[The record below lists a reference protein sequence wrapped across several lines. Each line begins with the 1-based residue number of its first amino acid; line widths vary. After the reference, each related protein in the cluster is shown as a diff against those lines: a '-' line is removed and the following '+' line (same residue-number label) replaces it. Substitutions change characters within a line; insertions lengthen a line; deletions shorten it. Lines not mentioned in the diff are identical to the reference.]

1 MKRFSICLV
10 LFLSAHLPALGQEY
24 EIRKY
29 DLNAK
34 VQPAEASINVQA
46 KLRLVN
52 LSPPNLADNLLL
64 SSERPRMSFF
74 LNAKATVEKMTVN
87 GAAAPFKTAEDVR
100 NSLLRVYTDITIAIA
115 TARELDV
122 EFVYS
127 IPSGERSPSLHV
139 STGDAYLLPQS
150 FWAPV
155 AHTPYADHGADT
167 APFTVTVTAPAGLK
181 VISSGIRKSEHAF
194 EQSMA
199 GQPFFIVGDYDMVAR
214 GGENFPVEVYAPRGL
229 NEIGKRQAERLAA
242 EAERMIVFYAK
253 YFGVSALAP
262 FRIVATQARQLST
275 TTSESFSQGREINFS
290 TVGLM
295 TVDDNL
301 FRRELLDQG
310 TIELMAAAAARAWID
325 GQVLLRGR
333 GTGMLR
339 DALPIYLTAQYMGER
354 FGAAQRNAAYER
366 YRRAYTT
373 IARSD
378 APLLMQSPLDRNY
391 TTSVY
396 NKGALVW
403 RLIERQVG
411 RQTFEAALRASLSRS
426 KVDALSLSGWWL
438 PQQGRAAAQQH
449 PLCFLS
455 RCANFKENLIAAGAD
470 RKLVAEIFSNWIETV
485 SLPDFAIG
493 QPQNTANGIEST
505 IANFGTGDF
514 TVDVLA
520 TRENGEQMRQKV
532 TVKASEYGAITFPAG
547 TAIKL
552 IEVDPDSLFLQ
563 ADYTNDQFPR
573 IASQSEA
580 FGLANVA
587 YSKNDFAAA
596 EARARE
602 GLAAT
607 PNDPTIQAL
616 LGRALLA
623 QKKTEEAARLFETAL
638 KSEPLP
644 IQAYGW
650 SHLGLAEIALLANN
664 HAEAARHYRFAAA
677 ADLDAA
683 TTITA
688 RDGAQKAERA
698 ANAIQIPE
706 DIKAFLLRFDA
717 AVLQGQAVS
726 VNPFVELGNLRKFAQ
741 SLVIRKPS
749 VWATEA
755 LRTEEW
761 DANRTA
767 IDVALK
773 IKIEGRDYAGRAL
786 YVVTRSGG
794 KVTLSEVP
802 VFDVK

>member
-1 MKRFSICLV
+1 MKRFFFCLV
-10 LFLSAHLPALGQEY
+10 LFLFAHLPVRGQEF

-29 DLNAK
+29 DLSAK
-34 VQPAEASINVQA
+34 VLPEEASVTVQA

-52 LSPPNLADNLLL
+52 LSPPNMADNLLL
-64 SSERPRMSFF
+64 SNEKPRMSFF
-74 LNAKATVEKMTVN
+74 LNAKARVEKMAVN
-87 GAAAPFKTAEDVR
+87 GAAVPFKTTEDVR
-100 NSLLRVYTDITIAIA
+100 NSLLRVHTDITVAIA
-115 TARELDV
+115 SARELDV
-122 EFVYS
+122 EFVYE
-127 IPSGERSPSLHV
+127 IPSADRSPALHV
-139 STGDAYLLPQS
+139 SSADAYLLPAS

-155 AHTPYADHGADT
+155 THTPYADHGADT
-167 APFTVTVTAPAGLK
+167 APVSLTVTAPAGLK
-181 VISSGIRKSEHAF
+181 VVSSGIRKSDGAF

-199 GQPFFIVGDYDMVAR
+199 AQPFFIVGDYEVVTR
-214 GGENFPVEVYAPRGL
+214 GGDAFPVEVYAPRGL

-242 EAERMIVFYAK
+242 EAERMIAFYAK
-253 YFGVSALAP
+253 YFGVAALAP

-275 TTSESFSQGREINFS
+275 TTSESFSQGREVSFS

-310 TIELMAAAAARAWID
+310 TIELMAGAAARAWID

-339 DALPIYLTAQYMGER
+339 DALPIYLTAQYLGDR
-354 FGAAQRNAAYER
+354 FGIAQRDAAYER

-373 IARSD
+373 IARND
-378 APLLMQSPLDRNY
+378 APLLMQSALDRNY

-403 RLIERQVG
+403 RLIEKQVG
-411 RQTFEAALRASLSRS
+411 RQTFDAALRASLSRA

-493 QPQNTANGIEST
+493 QPQNTANGVEST

-520 TRENGEQMRQKV
+520 TRENGEPLRQKA
-532 TVKASEYGAITFPAG
+532 TVKASEYGTVIFPAG
-547 TAIKL
+547 TVIKS
-552 IEVDPDSLFLQ
+552 IEVDPDNLFLQ

-573 IASQSEA
+573 TASQSEA

-587 YSKNDFAAA
+587 YSKNDFATA

-607 PNDPTIQAL
+607 PNASTLQAM

-623 QKKTEEAARLFETAL
+623 QKKNEEAAKLFEAAL

-650 SHLGLAEIALLANN
+650 AHQGLAEIALQANN
-664 HAEAARHYRFAAA
+664 HAEAIRHYRFAAA

-683 TTITA
+683 TTIAA

-706 DIKAFLLRFDA
+706 DIKAFLLKFDA
-717 AVLQGQAVS
+717 AVLQGQAAA

-741 SLVIRKPS
+741 SIVVRKPS
-749 VWATEA
+749 VWSTEA
-755 LRTEEW
+755 LRSEVW

-767 IDVALK
+767 VDVSLK

-786 YVVTRSGG
+786 YVVTRAGG